1 MLRGL
6 QVRLSY
12 CRTVALLSHPGHA
25 RVSAELGPRRRS
37 GSHRRRIPVAAVLSG
52 GQVRAAWVSS
62 GDSGAKMRTAL
73 RLRLRRQAGLR
84 APWTAHEEALN
95 AKLRGIV

>member
-6 QVRLSY
+6 QLRLSY
-12 CRTVALLSHPGHA
+12 CRTVALLSHPGTP

-52 GQVRAAWVSS
+52 GQVRAAW
-62 GDSGAKMRTAL
+62 GLRGAIMAAL
-73 RLRLRRQAGLR
+73 R
-84 APWTAHEEALN
+84 
-95 AKLRGIV
+95 